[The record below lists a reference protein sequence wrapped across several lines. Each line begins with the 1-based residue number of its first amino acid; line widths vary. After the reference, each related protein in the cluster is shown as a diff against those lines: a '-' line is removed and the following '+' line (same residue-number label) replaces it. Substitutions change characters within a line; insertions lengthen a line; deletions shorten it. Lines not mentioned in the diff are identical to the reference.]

1 MADEF
6 SQQNTHR
13 VARCVEV
20 ALLFLTSAGIA
31 ALIVTWTQLDSL
43 LSPGESPALVG
54 ARLMRGIFSLAVP
67 LVTLLFLSNLRV
79 KIAALLKEQNANPTT
94 MQSTKYMWFLVM
106 VIIVIILTMDAIVI
120 VTGFQDID
128 FN

>member
-1 MADEF
+1 MADES

-20 ALLFLTSAGIA
+20 ALLFLTGAGIA

-67 LVTLLFLSNLRV
+67 LVILLFLSNMRA

-94 MQSTKYMWFLVM
+94 MQSAKYMWFLVM
-106 VIIVIILTMDAIVI
+106 AFIVIILTMDAIVI
-120 VTGFQDID
+120 TTGFQDID

>member
-1 MADEF
+1 MVDES

-20 ALLFLTSAGIA
+20 ALLFLTGAGIA
-31 ALIVTWTQLDSL
+31 ALIVTWTQLESL
-43 LSPGESPALVG
+43 LSPGESPDLVG

-67 LVTLLFLSNLRV
+67 LVILLFLSNMRA

-94 MQSTKYMWFLVM
+94 MQSAKYMWFLVM
-106 VIIVIILTMDAIVI
+106 AFIVIILIMDAIVI
-120 VTGFQDID
+120 TTGFQDID

>member
-1 MADEF
+1 MVDES

-20 ALLFLTSAGIA
+20 ALLFLTGAGIA
-31 ALIVTWTQLDSL
+31 ALIVTWTQLESL
-43 LSPGESPALVG
+43 LSPGESPDLVG
-54 ARLMRGIFSLAVP
+54 ARLMRGIFSLVVP

-79 KIAALLKEQNANPTT
+79 KIAALLNEQNANLSTI
-94 MQSTKYMWFLVM
+94 QSAKYMWYLVM
-106 VIIVIILTMDAIVI
+106 MFIVIILTMDAIVI
-120 VTGFQDID
+120 VTGFQDIG